1 MNTKIVNALM
11 FAGGA
16 VIGSIVTWQLVK
28 ETYRKIANEQ
38 IQETRDYYKGKYDG
52 PQQSEPIT
60 DNVDKSTIARAVN
73 PEQVEARIKERKTYE
88 EIASNYIHPENQMG
102 VEYTTEPYVIS
113 PDEFGECD
121 GFQTVCLTYYA
132 DKILAYDKDDQIVQ
146 DADMIVGDFEEHIG
160 DYEDDAVHIRNE
172 WNMTDYEILCS
183 EKKYSEITN
192 RDPHQ
197 MEVEWG
203 ETKK

>member
-1 MNTKIVNALM
+1 MNTKIVNAVM

-16 VIGSIVTWQLVK
+16 VIGSIATWQLVK

-52 PQQSEPIT
+52 PQQSEPT
-60 DNVDKSTIARAVN
+60 DIHPAALERHGEREDTG
-73 PEQVEARIKERKTYE
+73 ARIQERKSYE
-88 EIASNYIHPENQMG
+88 EIASTYIQPEDKMG

-113 PDEFGECD
+113 PEDFGECD

-132 DKILAYDKDDQIVQ
+132 DKILAYDADDQIVQ

-183 EKKYSEITN
+183 EKKYSEI
-192 RDPHQ
+192 
-197 MEVEWG
+197 
-203 ETKK
+203 

>member
-52 PQQSEPIT
+52 PQQSEPT
-60 DNVDKSTIARAVN
+60 DIHPVALERHGEREDTG
-73 PEQVEARIKERKTYE
+73 ARIQERKTYE
-88 EIASNYIHPENQMG
+88 EIASNYIQPESQMG

-113 PDEFGECD
+113 PEDFGECD

-183 EKKYSEITN
+183 EKKYSEISN

-203 ETKK
+203 DKMK